1 MNKLN
6 LIKREILFM
15 SEFKNCYKYSDVCSR
30 IIGGGDLDT
39 INEMAIA
46 GAIYGGPNNFVI
58 RKVYAFGKIGTW
70 IANGYLTLNSSYYR
84 FDKKAQEWLTANED
98 WWTGKCERETEKKNA
113 SNFHKTAHTNYSI
126 DHVIECLKKFP
137 FSTAER
143 IETIDYLYRLRDN
156 GYSLVCWSTIKGWVA
171 INYDVE
177 DGNHADIK
185 AFCYSDAS
193 ILEECYNKGYFDE

>member
-1 MNKLN
+1 
-6 LIKREILFM
+6 M

-46 GAIYGGPNNFVI
+46 DAIYGGPNNFVI
-58 RKVYAFGKIGTW
+58 RKVYDFGKIGTW

-84 FDKKAQEWLTANED
+84 FDNKAQEWLTANED

-143 IETIDYLYRLRDN
+143 IETIDCLYRLRDN

>member
-1 MNKLN
+1 
-6 LIKREILFM
+6 M

-126 DHVIECLKKFP
+126 DHVIECLEKSPLFP
-137 FSTAER
+137 LYTAET
-143 IETIDYLYRLRDN
+143 IETIDCLYRLRDN

-185 AFCYSDAS
+185 AFCYSDSS
-193 ILEECYNKGYFDE
+193 ILEECYNKGGLN

>member
-1 MNKLN
+1 
-6 LIKREILFM
+6 M
-15 SEFKNCYKYSDVCSR
+15 SEFKNCYKYSDVCAR
-30 IIGGGDLDT
+30 INGGGDLDT
-39 INEMAIA
+39 IDEMGVAEI
-46 GAIYGGPNNFVI
+46 IYGGPNNFVI
-58 RKVYAFGKIGTW
+58 RKVYDFGEIGTW
-70 IANGYLTLNSSYYR
+70 IANSCLAEDSSHYC
-84 FDKKAQEWLTANED
+84 FDKNAQEWLTANED

-126 DHVIECLKKFP
+126 DHVIECLKKSP
-137 FSTAER
+137 LYSLYTAET
-143 IETIDYLYRLRDN
+143 IETIDNLYRLRDN

-193 ILEECYNKGYFDE
+193 ILEECYNKGWLDE

>member
-1 MNKLN
+1 
-6 LIKREILFM
+6 M

-46 GAIYGGPNNFVI
+46 EAIYGGPNNFVI
-58 RKVYAFGKIGTW
+58 RKVYDFGKIGTW

-84 FDKKAQEWLTANED
+84 FDNKAQEWLTANED

>member
-1 MNKLN
+1 
-6 LIKREILFM
+6 M
-15 SEFKNCYKYSDVCSR
+15 SEFKNCYHYSDVCAR
-30 IIGGGDLDT
+30 IIGGGNLDT
-39 INEMAIA
+39 IDEMAIA
-46 GAIYGGPNNFVI
+46 ETIYGGPNNFVI
-58 RKVYAFGKIGTW
+58 RKVYDFGEIGTW
-70 IANGYLTLNSSYYR
+70 IANSCLAEDSSHYC
-84 FDKKAQEWLTANED
+84 FDKRTQEWLTANED

-126 DHVIECLKKFP
+126 DHVIECLKKSP
-137 FSTAER
+137 LCTA
-143 IETIDYLYRLRDN
+143 ETIDYLYRLRDN

>member
-1 MNKLN
+1 
-6 LIKREILFM
+6 M
-15 SEFKNCYKYSDVCSR
+15 SEFKNCYKYSDVCAR

-39 INEMAIA
+39 IDEMGVAEI
-46 GAIYGGPNNFVI
+46 IYGGPNNFVI
-58 RKVYAFGKIGTW
+58 RKVYDFGEIGTW
-70 IANGYLTLNSSYYR
+70 IANGYLTLNSSHYC

-126 DHVIECLKKFP
+126 DHVIEGLKKFP

>member
-1 MNKLN
+1 
-6 LIKREILFM
+6 M

-46 GAIYGGPNNFVI
+46 DAIYGGPNNFVI

-143 IETIDYLYRLRDN
+143 IETIDCLYRLRDN

>member
-1 MNKLN
+1 
-6 LIKREILFM
+6 M
-15 SEFKNCYKYSDVCSR
+15 SEFKNCYKSSDVCAR

-39 INEMAIA
+39 IDEMGVAEI
-46 GAIYGGPNNFVI
+46 IYGGPNNFVI
-58 RKVYAFGKIGTW
+58 RKVYDFGEIGTW
-70 IANGYLTLNSSYYR
+70 IANSYLTLNSSHYC

-143 IETIDYLYRLRDN
+143 IETIDYLYQLRAN

>member
-1 MNKLN
+1 MNKFN
-6 LIKREILFM
+6 
-15 SEFKNCYKYSDVCSR
+15 NCYHYSDVFAR
-30 IIGGGDLDT
+30 ISGGGDLDT

-46 GAIYGGPNNFVI
+46 EAIYGGPNNFVI
-58 RKVYAFGKIGTW
+58 RKVYDFGHIGTW
-70 IANGYLTLNSSYYR
+70 IANGYLTLNSSYYC
-84 FDKKAQEWLTANED
+84 FDQKAQEWLTANED

-126 DHVIECLKKFP
+126 DHVIECLEKSPLFP
-137 FSTAER
+137 LYTAET
-143 IETIDYLYRLRDN
+143 IETIDCLFRLRDN

-193 ILEECYNKGYFDE
+193 ILEEYYNKGYFDE

>member
-1 MNKLN
+1 
-6 LIKREILFM
+6 M

-46 GAIYGGPNNFVI
+46 DAIYGGPNNFVI

-126 DHVIECLKKFP
+126 DHVIECLKKLP

-143 IETIDYLYRLRDN
+143 IETIDCLYRLRDN

>member
-1 MNKLN
+1 MN
-6 LIKREILFM
+6 
-15 SEFKNCYKYSDVCSR
+15 EFKNCYQYSDVCAR
-30 IIGGGDLDT
+30 IIDGGDLDT
-39 INEMAIA
+39 IDEMSVAEL
-46 GAIYGGPNNFVI
+46 IYGGPNNFVI
-58 RKVYAFGKIGTW
+58 RKVYDFGEIGTW
-70 IANGYLTLNSSYYR
+70 IANSYFIDDSSHYC

-126 DHVIECLKKFP
+126 DHVIEGLKKSP
-137 FSTAER
+137 LCTA
-143 IETIDYLYRLRDN
+143 ETIDYLYRLRDN

-171 INYDVE
+171 INYDIE

>member
-1 MNKLN
+1 
-6 LIKREILFM
+6 M
-15 SEFKNCYKYSDVCSR
+15 SEFKNCYKYSDVCAR

-39 INEMAIA
+39 IDEMGVAEI
-46 GAIYGGPNNFVI
+46 IYGGPNNFVI
-58 RKVYAFGKIGTW
+58 RKVYDFGEIGTW
-70 IANGYLTLNSSYYR
+70 IANSCLAEDSSHYC
-84 FDKKAQEWLTANED
+84 FDKSTQEWLTAKED

-126 DHVIECLKKFP
+126 DHVIECLGKSPLFP
-137 FSTAER
+137 LYTAET
-143 IETIDYLYRLRDN
+143 IETIDCLYRLRDN

-193 ILEECYNKGYFDE
+193 ILEKYYNKGYFDE

>member
-1 MNKLN
+1 
-6 LIKREILFM
+6 M
-15 SEFKNCYKYSDVCSR
+15 SEFKNCYKYSDVCAR

-39 INEMAIA
+39 IDEMAIA
-46 GAIYGGPNNFVI
+46 ETIYGGPNNFVI
-58 RKVYAFGKIGTW
+58 RKVYDFGEIGTW
-70 IANGYLTLNSSYYR
+70 IANSCLAEDSSHYC
-84 FDKKAQEWLTANED
+84 FDKRTQEWLTANED

-143 IETIDYLYRLRDN
+143 IETIDCLYRLRDN

>member
-1 MNKLN
+1 
-6 LIKREILFM
+6 M
-15 SEFKNCYKYSDVCSR
+15 SEFKNCYKYSDVCAR
-30 IIGGGDLDT
+30 LIGGGDLDT
-39 INEMAIA
+39 IGEMAVA
-46 GAIYGGPNNFVI
+46 ETIYGGPDNFVI
-58 RKVYAFGKIGTW
+58 RKVYDFGEIGTW
-70 IANGYLTLNSSYYR
+70 IANSYLADDSSHYC
-84 FDKKAQEWLTANED
+84 FDKRAQEWLTANED

-126 DHVIECLKKFP
+126 DHVIECLKKSP
-137 FSTAER
+137 LCTA
-143 IETIDYLYRLRDN
+143 ETIDYLYRLRDN

-193 ILEECYNKGYFDE
+193 ILEECYNKGYFNE

>member
-1 MNKLN
+1 MNK
-6 LIKREILFM
+6 
-15 SEFKNCYKYSDVCSR
+15 FKNCYKYSDVCAR

-39 INEMAIA
+39 IDEMAIA
-46 GAIYGGPNNFVI
+46 ETIYGGPNNFVI

-70 IANGYLTLNSSYYR
+70 IANGYLTLNSSYYC
-84 FDKKAQEWLTANED
+84 FDQKAQEWLTANED

-113 SNFHKTAHTNYSI
+113 FNFHKTAHTNYSI
-126 DHVIECLKKFP
+126 DHVIECLKKSP
-137 FSTAER
+137 LYTAER

>member
-1 MNKLN
+1 
-6 LIKREILFM
+6 M
-15 SEFKNCYKYSDVCSR
+15 SEFKNCYKYSDVCAR

-46 GAIYGGPNNFVI
+46 EAIYGGPNNFVI
-58 RKVYAFGKIGTW
+58 RKVYDFGKIGTW
-70 IANGYLTLNSSYYR
+70 IANGYLTLNSSYYC
-84 FDKKAQEWLTANED
+84 FDKNAQEWLTANED

-143 IETIDYLYRLRDN
+143 IETIDCLYRLRDN

-193 ILEECYNKGYFDE
+193 ILEECYNKGGLN

>member
-1 MNKLN
+1 
-6 LIKREILFM
+6 M
-15 SEFKNCYKYSDVCSR
+15 SEFKNCYKYSDVCAR

-39 INEMAIA
+39 IDEMGVAEI
-46 GAIYGGPNNFVI
+46 IYGGPNNFVI
-58 RKVYAFGKIGTW
+58 RKVYDFGEIGTW
-70 IANGYLTLNSSYYR
+70 IANSCLAEDSSHYC
-84 FDKKAQEWLTANED
+84 FDKRTQEWLTANED

-126 DHVIECLKKFP
+126 DHVIECLNKFP

-143 IETIDYLYRLRDN
+143 IDTIDYLYRLRDN

>member
-1 MNKLN
+1 MNL
-6 LIKREILFM
+6 
-15 SEFKNCYKYSDVCSR
+15 FKNCYKYSDVCAR

-46 GAIYGGPNNFVI
+46 EAIYGGPNNFVI
-58 RKVYAFGKIGTW
+58 RKVYDFGEIGTW

-84 FDKKAQEWLTANED
+84 FDNKAQEWLTANED

-137 FSTAER
+137 FSTAET

-193 ILEECYNKGYFDE
+193 ILEECYNKGGLN

>member
-1 MNKLN
+1 MN
-6 LIKREILFM
+6 
-15 SEFKNCYKYSDVCSR
+15 EFKNCYKYSDVCAR

-39 INEMAIA
+39 IDEMGVAEI
-46 GAIYGGPNNFVI
+46 IYGGPNNFVI
-58 RKVYAFGKIGTW
+58 RKVYDFGEIGTW
-70 IANGYLTLNSSYYR
+70 IANSCLAEDSSHYC
-84 FDKKAQEWLTANED
+84 FDKRTQEWLTANED

-126 DHVIECLKKFP
+126 DHVIECLKKSP
-137 FSTAER
+137 LYPLYTAET
-143 IETIDYLYRLRDN
+143 IETIDNLYRLRDN

-193 ILEECYNKGYFDE
+193 ILEECYNKGGLN

>member
-1 MNKLN
+1 
-6 LIKREILFM
+6 M
-15 SEFKNCYKYSDVCSR
+15 SEFKNCYKYSDVCAR

-39 INEMAIA
+39 IDEMGVAEI
-46 GAIYGGPNNFVI
+46 IYGGPNNFVI
-58 RKVYAFGKIGTW
+58 RKVYDFGEIGTW
-70 IANGYLTLNSSYYR
+70 IANSCLAEDSSHYC
-84 FDKKAQEWLTANED
+84 FDKRTQEWLTANED

-113 SNFHKTAHTNYSI
+113 SNFHKTAHANYSI
-126 DHVIECLKKFP
+126 DHVIECLEKSPLFP
-137 FSTAER
+137 LYTAET
-143 IETIDYLYRLRDN
+143 IETIDCLYRLRDN

-193 ILEECYNKGYFDE
+193 ILEEYYNKGYFDE

>member
-1 MNKLN
+1 
-6 LIKREILFM
+6 M
-15 SEFKNCYKYSDVCSR
+15 SEFKNCYKYSDVCAR

-46 GAIYGGPNNFVI
+46 EAIYGGPNNFVI

-143 IETIDYLYRLRDN
+143 IETIDCLYRLRDN

>member
-1 MNKLN
+1 MNL
-6 LIKREILFM
+6 
-15 SEFKNCYKYSDVCSR
+15 FKNCYKYSDVCAR

-39 INEMAIA
+39 IDEMGVAEI
-46 GAIYGGPNNFVI
+46 IYGGPNNFVI
-58 RKVYAFGKIGTW
+58 RKVYDFGEIGTW
-70 IANGYLTLNSSYYR
+70 IANSCLAEDSSHYC

-98 WWTGKCERETEKKNA
+98 WWTGKCMRETEKKTPFD
-113 SNFHKTAHTNYSI
+113 SHKTAHANYSI
-126 DHVIECLKKFP
+126 DHVIECLEKSPLFLLY
-137 FSTAER
+137 TAET
-143 IETIDYLYRLRDN
+143 IETIDCLYRLRDN

-193 ILEECYNKGYFDE
+193 ILEEYYNKGYFDE

>member
-1 MNKLN
+1 
-6 LIKREILFM
+6 M

-46 GAIYGGPNNFVI
+46 DAIYGGPNNFVI

-84 FDKKAQEWLTANED
+84 FDNKAQEWLTANED

-143 IETIDYLYRLRDN
+143 IETIDCLYRLRDN

>member
-6 LIKREILFM
+6 LIKREILFVNL
-15 SEFKNCYKYSDVCSR
+15 FKNCYKYSDVCAR

-46 GAIYGGPNNFVI
+46 EAIYGGPNNFVI
-58 RKVYAFGKIGTW
+58 RKVYDFGEIGTW
-70 IANGYLTLNSSYYR
+70 IANGYLTLNSSYYF

-126 DHVIECLKKFP
+126 DHVIECLKKSP
-137 FSTAER
+137 LYTA
-143 IETIDYLYRLRDN
+143 ETIDYLYRLRDN

-193 ILEECYNKGYFDE
+193 ILEECYNKGYFNE